1 MDTAV
6 IAAFLSAAI
15 PGFFT
20 PGPNNLMLM
29 TSSAKFGLGR
39 TTPHALGVV
48 AGFPL
53 MVFVIG
59 LGLGEVFVRFPG
71 IGIGLRYLAA
81 VYFLW
86 MAWHLLGLRIG
97 HASGADRPM
106 RFHEAA
112 LFQWVNPKAWALA
125 TSFVV
130 LTVAPGPGHMTELL
144 LLTLGCLA
152 LAPLSTLTWMAF
164 GQQLEAFLR
173 RTGSERLLG
182 PVLAGLMVLAVVLF
196 LWS

>member
-1 MDTAV
+1 MNTAV

-39 TTPHALGVV
+39 TAPHALGVV

-53 MVFVIG
+53 MVFLIG
-59 LGLGEVFVRFPG
+59 LGLGEVFVQYPE
-71 IGIGLRYLAA
+71 IETALRYLAA
-81 VYFLW
+81 AYFLW
-86 MAWHLLGLRIG
+86 MAWHLLGLQIG
-97 HASGADRPM
+97 NTGGADRPM

-112 LFQWVNPKAWALA
+112 LFQWINPKAWAMA

-130 LTVAPGPGHMTELL
+130 LSVAPGPGRMTELL
-144 LLTLGCLA
+144 LLTLGCLL
-152 LAPLSTLTWMAF
+152 LAPLSSMTWMAF

-173 RTGSERLLG
+173 RTRGERLLG
-182 PVLAGLMVLAVVLF
+182 PVLAALMVLAVILF
-196 LWS
+196 LY